1 MSNKFVVFI
10 IFFTLQILLINSSS
24 EDPVYYPNIWNPV
37 SLYDYVSKTYLNP
50 SNPSLYSNIQHMI
63 VDPERYL
70 QYADLREARQFMHLL
85 YENYNI
91 SSHVFFISHM
101 ESKYKLDEE
110 IASFV
115 SQLSYLLYKN
125 YEIYD
130 EKMTLTAVFFIKDR
144 KMRIRTSKD
153 LRQILTDYD
162 CLNILNRRKNDLINY
177 NYQQV
182 VNGLMRDIF
191 DFYEYNL
198 ENKGRG
204 SNHFLLYTIM
214 LIVIV
219 MIIYVLY
226 NNYKEKTSSKQ
237 EDKVKV
243 FLDKLKN
250 RKNPK
255 EVFTESC
262 IICLGDFLSNEK
274 IKEIENSG
282 DKENFEKEE
291 TSVLECGHKF
301 HRKCIAEWLNK
312 EPNCPMCRM
321 KFNIKGNDNN
331 SNKQNAGFNF
341 ESILSEILRI
351 QSNRNLLN
359 NREINRIRNVYYP
372 NRNNRSTS
380 IFPNFSSYFPN
391 NNFFSSR
398 YSSSS
403 SHNKSYSSHNKS
415 YSSYNKR
422 SGGATSGW

>member
-1 MSNKFVVFI
+1 MFNKFVLFI
-10 IFFTLQILLINSSS
+10 LFFILQILLINSSS
-24 EDPVYYPNIWNPV
+24 EDPVYYPNVWNPV
-37 SLYDYVSKTYLNP
+37 SLYDYVSRTYLNP
-50 SNPSLYSNIQHMI
+50 SNPSLYSNIQHMV
-63 VDPERYL
+63 VDPEKYL
-70 QYADLREARQFMHLL
+70 QYADLREAYQFMHLL
-85 YENYNI
+85 YEKYNI

-115 SQLSYLLYKN
+115 SQLSYLLYRN

-153 LRQILTDYD
+153 LREILTDYD
-162 CLNILNRRKNDLINY
+162 CLNILNRRKNDLIKN

-198 ENKGRG
+198 ENKSSG
-204 SNHFLLYTIM
+204 SNHILLYTIM
-214 LIVIV
+214 LIVII
-219 MIIYVLY
+219 MIIFVLY
-226 NNYKEKTSSKQ
+226 NNHKEKTSKQ

-282 DKENFEKEE
+282 DKEAFEKEE

-301 HRKCIAEWLNK
+301 HRKCIADWLKK

-331 SNKQNAGFNF
+331 SNKQNTGININF
-341 ESILSEILRI
+341 EHILSEILRI
-351 QSNRNLLN
+351 QSNTNLLN
-359 NREINRIRNVYYP
+359 NREINRIRNVYIPRHNY
-372 NRNNRSTS
+372 STS
-380 IFPNFSSYFPN
+380 LFQNFSSYFPN
-391 NNFFSSR
+391 NSFSSSS

-403 SHNKSYSSHNKS
+403 FNKKSYSSHNKS
-415 YSSYNKR
+415 YSSYNKD
-422 SGGATSGW
+422 SGGSTSGW